1 MSTTG
6 TTVAKLGQ
14 VKAAA
19 PVEKVD
25 PMAGPKKLAAE
36 AAVGTYLKSGMKLGI
51 GTGSTMKFA
60 IDAVGAKLASGELTK
75 VTGVSTSERTTAQ
88 AKTLNIPLTSLDKAG
103 QLDLA
108 IDGADEVASVGKEF
122 HLIKGMGGAL
132 LREKE
137 VASKARHF
145 VVVVDESKL
154 VTKLGTKSPLP
165 VEVAP
170 AQWKA
175 VSAALQK
182 LGGVP
187 TLRGGDAAPYVT
199 DNKNYIVDV
208 KWPKGIDNPKQLART
223 LDGLAGVKAHGLF
236 LGMAEAVVVAKADGS
251 VKTLDHA
258 PAKRP
263 ADAFGAGAVGAGAVG
278 GATPAPGAQKAVT
291 DLLKGTQALQPEMR
305 KWIQEQ
311 LLPQAAVM
319 DGSLVMESARARL
332 AEALSRG
339 EAALPELDRA
349 QLPQTEGEAIDFLMK
364 RVGLTAKEQA
374 TVKKGLQALEKGALL
389 PNRGEPIGGL
399 SSKYPETFRTQ
410 MAVTDPGID
419 HLAMT
424 LADPRMLNGSFV
436 HMEIIDRP
444 TEHTAPY
451 SNPGAVS
458 ISKMRMLMGD
468 DAPATV
474 FMGRPNFMPSI
485 KQEGIEGMD
494 SASAGLKFN
503 LPTAANQLSNLARG
517 LFDKG
522 VSEVKVTMDGLSP
535 AEVKTLGQA
544 TYAQTQP
551 GEGQYI
557 SAAFNLL
564 QVIKDFELAPA
575 DAPAISGA
583 PTPEQRALMLRG
595 SLLSIDAA
603 KEGGWKKVTVDSASM
618 TPPSYPLI
626 EFFGVENLFEWAHH
640 AHSKGL
646 ETYGSGGMR
655 DYHFPLL
662 QFTGLDGVGVGFS
675 IHEAPKPET
684 PGNAGRMLP
693 ERVLSALSQRDA
705 AEKSPVGR
713 ASVMLRMLDERVSEG
728 TATAPQLQLRTE
740 VHAFLKQMARGI
752 DGSLDGLKATR
763 DAANKAAGALTN
775 ADAKKQASDAARK
788 AFEDGFK
795 QLIGS
800 ALVDPAREATASGL
814 LEKGKSLGVLA

>member
-1 MSTTG
+1 MSTTQAVGG
-6 TTVAKLGQ
+6 TKTGNI
-14 VKAAA
+14 KA
-19 PVEKVD
+19 VTTEKID

-36 AAVGTYLKSGMKLGI
+36 TAVNTYVKSDMKLGL

-60 IDAVGAKLASGELTK
+60 IDAVGSKLQSGALK
-75 VTGVSTSERTTAQ
+75 NLVGVSSSERTTKQ
-88 AKTLNIPLTSLDKAG
+88 AGELKIPMTSLDKVP

-108 IDGADEVASVGKEF
+108 IDGADEVAQVGKEF
-122 HLIKGMGGAL
+122 FLIKGMGGAL

-137 VASKARHF
+137 VASKAQKF

-165 VEVAP
+165 IEVTP
-170 AQWKA
+170 ASWQR
-175 VSAALQK
+175 VSEDIAK
-182 LGGVP
+182 LGGKAA
-187 TLRGGDAAPYVT
+187 LRGGDEPYVT
-199 DNKNYIVDV
+199 DNGNYILDA
-208 KWPKGIDNPKQLART
+208 KWPNGIDNPKQLQRQLEG
-223 LDGLAGVKAHGLF
+223 LDGVKAQGLF
-236 LGMAEAVVVAKADGS
+236 LGMADAVVVAKNDGT
-251 VKTLDHA
+251 VKTLTLDA
-258 PAKRP
+258 PVA
-263 ADAFGAGAVGAGAVG
+263 AGDSFNVGATNGV
-278 GATPAPGAQKAVT
+278 GATTASALFGGIKTEGLSP
-291 DLLKGTQALQPEMR
+291 DLIKLLASVQQQATVFDASQTMEAARTRIAAAFARGENPLAEIDR
-305 KWIQEQ
+305 SK
-311 LLPQAAVM
+311 LPQN
-319 DGSLVMESARARL
+319 E
-332 AEALSRG
+332 
-339 EAALPELDRA
+339 
-349 QLPQTEGEAIDFLMK
+349 TEAIQFLMD

-374 TVKKGLQALEKGALL
+374 TVQKGLDAIAAGATL
-389 PNRGEPIGGL
+389 PPRGESIGGL
-399 SSKYPETFRTQ
+399 SKNNPETFRTQ

-424 LADPRMLNGSFV
+424 LADPRMLNGTFV

-451 SNPGAVS
+451 SNPGANS
-458 ISKMRMLMGD
+458 ISLMRMLMGD

-474 FMGRPNFMPSI
+474 FVGRPNFMPSI
-485 KQEGIEGMD
+485 KQELIEGMD

-503 LPTAANQLSNLARG
+503 PDTAANQLSNIARG

-535 AEVKTLGQA
+535 DEVKTLGRLTYGQA
-544 TYAQTQP
+544 KP

-564 QVIKDFELAPA
+564 QVIKDFQLAPA

-583 PTPEQRALMLRG
+583 PTPDQRALMLKG
-595 SLLSIDAA
+595 SLESIDAA

-640 AHSKGL
+640 AHEEGL

-662 QFTGLDGVGVGFS
+662 QFAGLDGVGVGFS

-693 ERVLSALSQRDA
+693 DKVLSALDQRDT

-728 TATAPQLQLRTE
+728 IATPQQEKLRTE
-740 VHAFLKQMARGI
+740 VHAFLKDMARGI
-752 DGSLDGLKATR
+752 DTSLDGLKASR
-763 DAANKAAGALTN
+763 DQANGAAGKLTD
-775 ADAKKQASDAARK
+775 ADAKKKATDAAK
-788 AFEDGFK
+788 KNFEDGFK

-800 ALVDPAREATASGL
+800 ALVDPAREKAASVL
-814 LEKGKSLGVLA
+814 LEKGVSLGVTA